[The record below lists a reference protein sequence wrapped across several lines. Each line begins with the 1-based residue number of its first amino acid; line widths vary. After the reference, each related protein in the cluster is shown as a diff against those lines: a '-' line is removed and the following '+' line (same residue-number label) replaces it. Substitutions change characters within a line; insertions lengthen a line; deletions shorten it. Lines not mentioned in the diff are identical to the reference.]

1 MPLAAKWMGL
11 QLVIPSKVRERQ
23 IYDITYMWNLE
34 KRFKWAYLQNRNR
47 VTDVKKIIYGYQGEK
62 AGEG

>member
-23 IYDITYMWNLE
+23 IYDITYMWHLE

-47 VTDVKKIIYGYQGEK
+47 VTDVKK
-62 AGEG
+62 